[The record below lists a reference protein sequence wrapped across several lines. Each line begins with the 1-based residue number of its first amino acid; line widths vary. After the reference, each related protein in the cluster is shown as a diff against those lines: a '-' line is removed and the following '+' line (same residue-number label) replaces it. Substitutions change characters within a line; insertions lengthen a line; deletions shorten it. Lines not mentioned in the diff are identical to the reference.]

1 MKISFILTIFVF
13 LNLCVLS
20 SEIILNIFVV
30 LVIFNFLFTTV
41 LEYLND
47 KNWKDNI
54 PDEFK
59 DFYDAE
65 SYLKAKNYKIS
76 RGKLSSVSSS
86 VSFVF
91 TISMLY
97 FFGFGFFDLG
107 LPLLICSLLLLLLSE
122 LRKFRKNGWL
132 SNISYE
138 KNLLFSNNFFV

>member
-1 MKISFILTIFVF
+1 MKISFIFSIFVF

-20 SEIILNIFVV
+20 SQFILNIFII

-59 DFYDAE
+59 DFYDPD

-76 RGKLSSVSSS
+76 NGKLSLVSSS
-86 VSFVF
+86 LSFVF
-91 TISMLY
+91 NIAMLY
-97 FFGFGFFDLG
+97 FFGFG
-107 LPLLICSLLLLLLSE
+107 LLSD
-122 LRKFRKNGWL
+122 L
-132 SNISYE
+132 STS
-138 KNLLFSNNFFV
+138 FSDSVMLQSSVFFMILYLC

>member
-1 MKISFILTIFVF
+1 MKISFIFSIFVF

-20 SEIILNIFVV
+20 SQFILNIFFV

-59 DFYDAE
+59 DFYDPD

-91 TISMLY
+91 TIAM
-97 FFGFGFFDLG
+97 
-107 LPLLICSLLLLLLSE
+107 
-122 LRKFRKNGWL
+122 
-132 SNISYE
+132 
-138 KNLLFSNNFFV
+138 

>member
-20 SEIILNIFVV
+20 SEIILDLFIE
-30 LVIFNFLFTTV
+30 LAIFNFLFTTV

-91 TISMLY
+91 TIAMLY
-97 FFGFGFFDLG
+97 FFGFGFCYF
-107 LPLLICSLLLLLLSE
+107 
-122 LRKFRKNGWL
+122 
-132 SNISYE
+132 
-138 KNLLFSNNFFV
+138 